1 MPAVETALFWL
12 LLPVAAFS
20 GWYVARWG
28 VQRTS
33 GRRES
38 ALRTTY
44 FRGLNYLLNEQPDK
58 AIEVFLKIAEV
69 DSETVETHLALG
81 NLFRRRGEVDRAIR
95 IHQNLIAR
103 PSLNAEQRTHALLE
117 LGEDYMRAG
126 LFDRAENLFSELI
139 QIGAHRPSALRHLL
153 AIYQQEKDWVKCI
166 ETAERYEKV
175 SGESM
180 SSVIAQYHCELAE
193 EALRDHDEAGARRE
207 LDYALARDRR
217 CVRASIILGR
227 VARNKGDYEGAI
239 RAYRQV
245 PDQDIEYLPEILDP
259 MLACYRALKREPEA
273 MAYLQEL
280 IHRYDGISPVLS
292 LAGMVLER
300 EGEQAAVSFI
310 TRHLRQRPS
319 VRGLDYLIGLNLA
332 HSEGPARDNLMIL
345 HDLTR
350 KLLDGKAVYRC
361 SNCGFGT
368 RTTQWQCPSCKQWN
382 SVKPI
387 HGVAG
392 E

>member
-1 MPAVETALFWL
+1 MVMLENALFWL
-12 LLPVAAFS
+12 LLPIAAAS
-20 GWYVARWG
+20 GWFLARWG
-28 VQRTS
+28 IQRTS
-33 GRRES
+33 GRREL
-38 ALRTTY
+38 ALRSTY

-103 PSLNAEQRTHALLE
+103 PSLDAEQRTHALLE

-139 QIGAHRPSALRHLL
+139 QIGAHKPSALRHLL
-153 AIYQQEKDWVKCI
+153 AVYQQEKDWDKAI
-166 ETAERYEKV
+166 ETAEKLERA
-175 SGESM
+175 GRDSM
-180 SSVIAQYHCELAE
+180 GPVIAQYYCELAE
-193 EALRDHDEAGARRE
+193 EARGRHDTKEARRQ
-207 LDYALARDRR
+207 LSQALARDGS
-217 CVRASIILGR
+217 CVRASILLGR
-227 VARNKGDYEGAI
+227 MAQEEGDHEGAI
-239 RAYRQV
+239 RAFRQV
-245 PDQDIEYLPEILDP
+245 PDQDIEYIPEIL
-259 MLACYRALKREPEA
+259 EPLIGCFRKVGRLDEA
-273 MAYLQEL
+273 QAYLEEL
-280 IHRYDGISPVLS
+280 MHRYDGISPVLA
-292 LAGMVLER
+292 LAGMLLER
-300 EGEQAAVSFI
+300 EGEQAAVTFI

-332 HSEGPARDNLMIL
+332 RSEGPARDTLMIL

-361 SNCGFGT
+361 SHCGFGT
-368 RTTQWQCPSCKQWN
+368 KTTHWQCPSCKQWN
-382 SVKPI
+382 TVKPI

>member
-1 MPAVETALFWL
+1 MLMIESGLFWL
-12 LLPVAAFS
+12 LLPVAALT
-20 GWYVARWG
+20 GWMIARWG
-28 VQRTS
+28 MRRSS
-33 GRRES
+33 GRRETV
-38 ALRTTY
+38 LRSTY

-69 DSETVETHLALG
+69 DSDTVETHLALG

-103 PSLNAEQRTHALLE
+103 PSLDAEQRTHALLE

-139 QIGAHRPSALRHLL
+139 QIGAHKPSALKHLL
-153 AIYQQEKDWVKCI
+153 AVYQQEKDWHKAI
-166 ETAERYEKV
+166 ETAERLERA

-180 SSVIAQYHCELAE
+180 AAVIAQYYCELAE
-193 EALRDHDEAGARRE
+193 EAWRERDENETRRR
-207 LDYALARDRR
+207 LGQALARDPK

-227 VARNKGDYEGAI
+227 VERQREDYEAAI

-259 MLACYRALKREPEA
+259 LLTCYRALGREDEA
-273 MAYLQEL
+273 QRYLDEL
-280 IHRYDGISPVLS
+280 IGRYDGISPILS
-292 LAGMVLER
+292 LAGMILER
-300 EGEQAAVSFI
+300 EGEQAAVTFI

-332 HSEGPARDNLMIL
+332 HSEGPARDNLLIL

-361 SNCGFGT
+361 SHCGFGT
-368 RTTQWQCPSCKQWN
+368 RTTHWQCPSCKQWTT
-382 SVKPI
+382 VKPI

>member
-1 MPAVETALFWL
+1 MVMLENALFWL
-12 LLPVAAFS
+12 LLPIAAAS
-20 GWYVARWG
+20 GWLLARWG
-28 VQRTS
+28 IQRTS
-33 GRRES
+33 GRREL
-38 ALRTTY
+38 ALRSTY

-103 PSLNAEQRTHALLE
+103 PSLDAEQRTHALLE

-139 QIGAHRPSALRHLL
+139 QIGAHKPSALRHLL
-153 AIYQQEKDWVKCI
+153 AVYQQEKDWDKAI
-166 ETAERYEKV
+166 ETAEKLERA
-175 SGESM
+175 GRDSM
-180 SSVIAQYHCELAE
+180 GPVIAQYYCELAE
-193 EALRDHDEAGARRE
+193 EARGRRDTKEARRQ
-207 LDYALARDRR
+207 LSQALARDGS
-217 CVRASIILGR
+217 CVRASILLGR
-227 VARNKGDYEGAI
+227 MAQEEGDHEGAI
-239 RAYRQV
+239 RAFRQV
-245 PDQDIEYLPEILDP
+245 PDQDIEYIPEIL
-259 MLACYRALKREPEA
+259 EPLIGCFRDVGRLDEA
-273 MAYLQEL
+273 QAYLEEL
-280 IHRYDGISPVLS
+280 MHRYDGISPVLA
-292 LAGMVLER
+292 LAGMLLER
-300 EGEQAAVSFI
+300 EGEQAAVTFI

-332 HSEGPARDNLMIL
+332 RSEGPARDTLMIL

-361 SNCGFGT
+361 SHCGFGT
-368 RTTQWQCPSCKQWN
+368 KTTHWQCPSCKQWN
-382 SVKPI
+382 TVKPI

>member
-1 MPAVETALFWL
+1 MAMIETLLFWL
-12 LLPVAAFS
+12 LLPLAAAS

-28 VQRTS
+28 IRRTS
-33 GRRES
+33 GRREL
-38 ALRTTY
+38 ALRSTY

-103 PSLNAEQRTHALLE
+103 PSLDAEQRTHALLE

-139 QIGAHRPSALRHLL
+139 QIDAHKPSALRHLL
-153 AIYQQEKDWVKCI
+153 AIYQQEKDWDKAI
-166 ETAERYEKV
+166 ETAERLERA
-175 SGESM
+175 SRESM
-180 SSVIAQYHCELAE
+180 SAVIAQYYCELAE
-193 EALRDHDEAGARRE
+193 EARQRGDSGAARQN
-207 LDYALARDRR
+207 LSQALARDRR
-217 CVRASIILGR
+217 CVRANIILGR
-227 VARNKGDYEGAI
+227 MEREAGDHEAAI
-239 RAYRQV
+239 RSYRQV
-245 PDQDIEYLPEILDP
+245 PEQDTEYIPEILEP
-259 MLACYRALKREPEA
+259 MLASYRAMERYDEA
-273 MAYLQEL
+273 RQYLEEL
-280 IHRYDGISPVLS
+280 MRRYDGISPVLA
-292 LAGMVLER
+292 LAGMLLER
-300 EGEQAAVSFI
+300 DGEQAAVAFI

-319 VRGLDYLIGLNLA
+319 VRGLDYLIGLNLSRA
-332 HSEGPARDNLMIL
+332 EGPARDTLMIL

-350 KLLDGKAVYRC
+350 KLLDGKAIYRC

-368 RTTQWQCPSCKQWN
+368 RTMHWQCPSCKQWTT
-382 SVKPI
+382 VKPI

>member
-1 MPAVETALFWL
+1 MPIVETALFWL
-12 LLPVAAFS
+12 LLPVAAAS
-20 GWYVARWG
+20 GWFVARWG
-28 VQRTS
+28 TQRSS
-33 GRRES
+33 GRRET
-38 ALRTTY
+38 ALRSTY

-103 PSLNAEQRTHALLE
+103 PSLDAEQRTHALLE

-153 AIYQQEKDWVKCI
+153 AIYQQEKDWDKCI
-166 ETAERYEKV
+166 ETAERLEQV

-180 SSVIAQYHCELAE
+180 GSVIAQYYCELAE
-193 EALRDHDEAGARRE
+193 EAKREGDARRARRH
-207 LDYALARDRR
+207 LDQALTRDRR
-217 CVRASIILGR
+217 CVRASIIIGR
-227 VARNKGDYEGAI
+227 MAREKGDYEAAI
-239 RAYRQV
+239 KAYRQV
-245 PDQDIEYLPEILDP
+245 PDQDIEYLPEILNP
-259 MLACYRALKREPEA
+259 LLVCYRALGREKEA
-273 MAYLQEL
+273 MEYLQEL

-292 LAGMVLER
+292 LAGMILER

-310 TRHLRQRPS
+310 TDHLRQRPS

-332 HSEGPARDNLMIL
+332 HSEGPARDNLLIL

-361 SNCGFGT
+361 GHCGFGT
-368 RTTQWQCPSCKQWN
+368 RTMHWQCPSCKNWN

>member
-1 MPAVETALFWL
+1 MPMIETALFWL
-12 LLPVAAFS
+12 LLPLAAAS

-28 VQRTS
+28 IRRTS
-33 GRRES
+33 GRREL
-38 ALRTTY
+38 ALRSTY

-103 PSLNAEQRTHALLE
+103 PSLDADQRTHALLE

-139 QIGAHRPSALRHLL
+139 QIGAHKPSALRHLL
-153 AIYQQEKDWVKCI
+153 AIYQQEKDWDKAI
-166 ETAERYEKV
+166 ETAERLERA
-175 SGESM
+175 SRDSM
-180 SSVIAQYHCELAE
+180 GSVIAQYYCELAE
-193 EALRDHDEAGARRE
+193 EARARSDTEDARRQ
-207 LDYALARDRR
+207 LSQALARDRR
-217 CVRASIILGR
+217 CVRANIILGR
-227 VARNKGDYEGAI
+227 MAREAGDHEAAI

-245 PDQDIEYLPEILDP
+245 PDQDIEYIPEILEP
-259 MLACYRALKREPEA
+259 LLASYAALDRHDEA
-273 MAYLQEL
+273 RAYLEEL
-280 IHRYDGISPVLS
+280 MQRYDGISPVLA
-292 LAGMVLER
+292 LAGMLLER

-332 HSEGPARDNLMIL
+332 RSEGPARDTLMIL

-350 KLLDGKAVYRC
+350 KLLDGKAIYRC
-361 SNCGFGT
+361 SHCGFGT
-368 RTTQWQCPSCKQWN
+368 RTTHWQCPSCKQWN
-382 SVKPI
+382 TVKPI

>member
-1 MPAVETALFWL
+1 MLENALFWL
-12 LLPVAAFS
+12 LLPIAAAS
-20 GWYVARWG
+20 GWLLARWG
-28 VQRTS
+28 IQRTS
-33 GRRES
+33 GRREL
-38 ALRTTY
+38 ALRSTY

-103 PSLNAEQRTHALLE
+103 PSLDAEQRTHALLE

-139 QIGAHRPSALRHLL
+139 QIGAHKPSALRHLL
-153 AIYQQEKDWVKCI
+153 AVYQQEKDWDKAI
-166 ETAERYEKV
+166 ETAEKLERA
-175 SGESM
+175 GRDSM
-180 SSVIAQYHCELAE
+180 GPVIAQYYCELAE
-193 EALRDHDEAGARRE
+193 EARGRHDTKEARRQ
-207 LDYALARDRR
+207 LSQALARDGG
-217 CVRASIILGR
+217 CVRASILLGR
-227 VARNKGDYEGAI
+227 MAQEEGDHEGAI

-245 PDQDIEYLPEILDP
+245 PDQDIEYIPEIL
-259 MLACYRALKREPEA
+259 EPLIGCFRQVGRLDEA
-273 MAYLQEL
+273 QAYLEEL
-280 IHRYDGISPVLS
+280 MHRYDGISPVLA
-292 LAGMVLER
+292 LAGMLLER
-300 EGEQAAVSFI
+300 EGEQAAVTFI

-332 HSEGPARDNLMIL
+332 RSEGPARDTLMIL

-361 SNCGFGT
+361 SHCGFGT
-368 RTTQWQCPSCKQWN
+368 KTTHWQCPSCKQWN
-382 SVKPI
+382 TVKPI

>member
-1 MPAVETALFWL
+1 MAMLETTLFWL
-12 LLPVAAFS
+12 LLPIAAAS
-20 GWYVARWG
+20 GWFVARWG
-28 VQRTS
+28 IQRTT
-33 GRRES
+33 GRREL
-38 ALRTTY
+38 ALRSTY

-81 NLFRRRGEVDRAIR
+81 SLFRRRGEVDRAIR

-103 PSLNAEQRTHALLE
+103 PSLSAEQRTHALLE

-139 QIGAHRPSALRHLL
+139 QIGAHKPSALRHLL
-153 AIYQQEKDWVKCI
+153 AVYQQEKDWDKAI
-166 ETAERYEKV
+166 ETAEKLERA
-175 SGESM
+175 GRESM
-180 SSVIAQYHCELAE
+180 GPVIAQYHCELAE
-193 EALRDHDEAGARRE
+193 EARGRNDARQARRE
-207 LDYALARDRR
+207 LAQALARDRR

-227 VARNKGDYEGAI
+227 MAQEDADPEAAI

-245 PDQDIEYLPEILDP
+245 PDQDIEYIPEILEP
-259 MLACYRALKREPEA
+259 LVSCYRELGRLDEA
-273 MAYLQEL
+273 RAYLEEL
-280 IHRYDGISPVLS
+280 MDRYDGISPVLAI
-292 LAGMVLER
+292 AGLLLER

-310 TRHLRQRPS
+310 TQHLRQRPS

-332 HSEGPARDNLMIL
+332 RSEGRARDTLMIL

-350 KLLDGKAVYRC
+350 KLLDGKAIYRC
-361 SNCGFGT
+361 SHCGFGT
-368 RTTQWQCPSCKQWN
+368 KTTHWQCPSCKQWN
-382 SVKPI
+382 TVKPI